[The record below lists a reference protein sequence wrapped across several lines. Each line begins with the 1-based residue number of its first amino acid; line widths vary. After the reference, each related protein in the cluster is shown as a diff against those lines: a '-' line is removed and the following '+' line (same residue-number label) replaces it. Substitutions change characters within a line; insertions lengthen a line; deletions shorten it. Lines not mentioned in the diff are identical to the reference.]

1 MCICCLVAE
10 LHAYTLP
17 QDKTQNAYEDA
28 KIKAKQEAK
37 DLGSTAKSEVDKYAD
52 KAFDKARGI
61 HTLPIIRS
69 NSFSQLV
76 TEFERATRTPGK
88 PNMVAFAA
96 AGGAIGALGSM
107 LFLKNSSF
115 ATRMLAAA
123 GAAGGGAYLGSKYSR
138 RDVVEA
144 VRDSTNNIKK

>member
-1 MCICCLVAE
+1 MQWWLCCFSE

-61 HTLPIIRS
+61 YTYTVDHPP
-69 NSFSQLV
+69 Q
-76 TEFERATRTPGK
+76 
-88 PNMVAFAA
+88 
-96 AGGAIGALGSM
+96 
-107 LFLKNSSF
+107 LFL
-115 ATRMLAAA
+115 TTCYR
-123 GAAGGGAYLGSKYSR
+123 
-138 RDVVEA
+138 V
-144 VRDSTNNIKK
+144 